1 MKKFGLLAAVAVLLT
16 GCFGPNHPKML
27 SFTPASVVIDF
38 TGSDLNSATN
48 LAQQFCTSI
57 DKDAQYVRSEEASF
71 WGSDKT
77 AFFNCVESARKNRN
91 AGITGGQSGNSSLP
105 IINNFK

>member
-1 MKKFGLLAAVAVLLT
+1 MKKFGLLAVVAVLLT
-16 GCFGPNHPKML
+16 GCFGTNHPKML

-38 TGSDLNSATN
+38 SGTDLNAATN
-48 LAQQFCTSI
+48 LAQQFCSSI
-57 DKDAQYVRSEEASF
+57 DKDAQYVRTEDSF
-71 WGSDKT
+71 WGGGKT

-91 AGITGGQSGNSSLP
+91 AGIGGREGSSSLP